1 MEPARSTGN
10 FNRRITVAD
19 SNNIITVL
27 DMNAT
32 NAKYQIFDQDYLVE
46 FQAVLEDL
54 KVTVGLLSLLEAPWP
69 DTNAL
74 MSESA
79 TMAEIAKIRTQG
91 QKISLGL
98 YVASGNGPWQYE
110 SEVTLQNQG
119 GSETHVPILVP
130 FLSSNETLLIAGNF
144 KLGVKIEPKW
154 NQPLKVNDYLIV
166 KGTWR
171 QIVSFSKKKD
181 DDVEM
186 LSARIASLELA
197 VNERLINLPAGT
209 LLGRDT
215 STGVVEQILQS
226 RFATPAMLDQAITNL
241 VGGAPNALNTLIE
254 LAASLNND
262 ANFASTVINA
272 LATKAPLSSPA
283 LFGKIQFGFN
293 TANFTNAQTTA
304 GIGTSGEDA
313 VFALHCSG
321 SGLGIF
327 AFDISANR
335 FVIGVNAG
343 KPIDFCTNVGGVPNS
358 DNLLNATATM
368 RIVGNNI
375 IMYGLPVSA
384 SGLTAGTLWRNGTVL
399 NVA

>member
-1 MEPARSTGN
+1 
-10 FNRRITVAD
+10 
-19 SNNIITVL
+19 
-27 DMNAT
+27 MNTA

-54 KVTVGLLSLLEAPWP
+54 KITVGLLSLLEAPWP

-110 SEVTLQNQG
+110 SEVILQNQG

-130 FLSSNETLLIAGNF
+130 FLSSNETLLIAGDF
-144 KLGVKIEPKW
+144 KLGVKVEPKW
-154 NQPLKVNDYLIV
+154 NQPLKSNDYLII

-181 DDVEM
+181 DDVER
-186 LSARIASLELA
+186 LSARVDSLELA
-197 VNERLINLPAGT
+197 IDGRLTNLPAGI
-209 LLGRDT
+209 LLGRNT
-215 STGVVEQILQS
+215 STGVVQHILQS
-226 RFATPAMLDQAITNL
+226 QFATPTMLNQAITDL

-262 ANFASTVINA
+262 ANFASTITNV
-272 LATKAPLSSPA
+272 LATKAPLLSPT
-283 LFGKIQFGFN
+283 FNGKAQFG
-293 TANFTNAQTTA
+293 AAIASFTNASSTA
-304 GIGTSGEDA
+304 GIGMFGEDA
-313 VFALHCSG
+313 VFSLHCSG
-321 SGLGIF
+321 SGLGIL
-327 AFDISANR
+327 AFDISASR

-343 KPIDFCTNVGGVPNS
+343 KPIDFCTNVGGSPNS

-368 RIVGNNI
+368 RVIGSNVV
-375 IMYGLPVSA
+375 MYNLPVST
-384 SGLTAGTLWRNGTVL
+384 SGLTAGMIWRNGTVL
-399 NVA
+399 NVV